1 MSTRTLRVNE
11 LLQRELSNLLR
22 RKYNTDAAP
31 ITISA
36 VEVTPDVRQGKV
48 FVAITGDEEV
58 ALEKLRWLRKHAQE
72 LRFALGDIIILKHMP
87 VLTFELD
94 LATDRGNR
102 ILGLLDDI
110 AAKEKTSAPAPSAPA
125 GPPDPAAP

>member
-22 RKYNTDAAP
+22 RKYNNDAAAVT
-31 ITISA
+31 ITG

-48 FVAITGDEEV
+48 FVAITGDDEL
-58 ALEKLRWLRKHAQE
+58 AADRLRWLRKNAQE

-87 VLTFELD
+87 VLTYELD

-110 AAKEKTSAPAPSAPA
+110 AAKEKHAT
-125 GPPDPAAP
+125 AAPKPPASDAP

>member
-22 RKYNTDAAP
+22 RKYNNDSAA
-31 ITISA
+31 ITITA
-36 VEVTPDVRQGKV
+36 IEVTPDVRQGKV
-48 FVAITGDEEV
+48 FIAITGDDDL
-58 ALEKLRWLRKHAQE
+58 AADRLRWLRKHAQE

-87 VLTFELD
+87 VLTYELD

-102 ILGLLDDI
+102 ILGRGCDCPGRWRGR
-110 AAKEKTSAPAPSAPA
+110 ARR
-125 GPPDPAAP
+125 

>member
-22 RKYNTDAAP
+22 RKYNNDSAA
-31 ITISA
+31 ITITA
-36 VEVTPDVRQGKV
+36 IEVTPDVRQGKV
-48 FVAITGDEEV
+48 FIAITGDDDL
-58 ALEKLRWLRKHAQE
+58 AADRLRWLRRHAQE

-87 VLTFELD
+87 VLTYELD

-102 ILGLLDDI
+102 ILGLLDEI
-110 AAKEKTSAPAPSAPA
+110 VAKEKPAAESKPPAPEAP
-125 GPPDPAAP
+125 

>member
-22 RKYNTDAAP
+22 RKYNNDSAA
-31 ITISA
+31 ITITA
-36 VEVTPDVRQGKV
+36 IEVTPDVRQGKV
-48 FVAITGDEEV
+48 FIAITGDDDL
-58 ALEKLRWLRKHAQE
+58 AADRLRWLRRHAQE

-87 VLTFELD
+87 VLAYELD

-102 ILGLLDDI
+102 ILGLLDEI
-110 AAKEKTSAPAPSAPA
+110 VAKEKPAAESKLPAPEAP
-125 GPPDPAAP
+125 